1 MYASEKYMLDVIKIE
16 CKQFLTTNINEKYA
30 CLVLHTAHDFHL
42 EDLQKDALQFI
53 FSHGRSCLESIIF
66 LGLSLGIVKLIIES
80 DKLNCTEDI
89 VYQKLIQ
96 WAEHQCRKDQQVTAD
111 DEQHVTGNEDQHV
124 TTNDEQHVTANS
136 EQQVTGNDE
145 QHVTD
150 DEEQHVS
157 GVAEQHVTAN
167 DEQHVTDDEEQ
178 HVSGVEEQHVTAND
192 EQHVTDDEEQH
203 VSGVE
208 EQHVTANDEQHV
220 TAISEQ
226 HVIVNDGRRV
236 TANAEHHVTGNDAQ
250 LRKALEDLIY
260 LIRFPIMERK
270 YFSNEVCTRNVL
282 TAEEKVEI
290 FLSFDGKQIYTFPA
304 NMRLPISKLEV
315 WRCESNLNTSEP
327 WDHNGEDDCLDFTT
341 NFDCSIVGI
350 NVFGSTQYSGHHE
363 VNINILN
370 GSTHLGSTRTK
381 LKHVPGKQLYPLD
394 LAEPIRIL
402 KNIAYTI
409 KLNMK
414 GNSCFR
420 GKDYKTVVKIDD
432 GSTVTFTDSE
442 SSKNG
447 TNSTT
452 GQIPGIILSR
462 HYVR

>member
-111 DEQHVTGNEDQHV
+111 DEQHVT
-124 TTNDEQHVTANS
+124 ANS
-136 EQQVTGNDE
+136 EQQVTG
-145 QHVTD
+145 
-150 DEEQHVS
+150 
-157 GVAEQHVTAN
+157 
-167 DEQHVTDDEEQ
+167 
-178 HVSGVEEQHVTAND
+178 ND

-327 WDHNGEDDCLDFTT
+327 WYHNGEDDCLDFTT

>member
-1 MYASEKYMLDVIKIE
+1 MLDVIKIE
-16 CKQFLTTNINEKYA
+16 CKKFLTTSINEDYA

-53 FSHGRSCLESIIF
+53 FSHGRSCIESISF
-66 LGLSLGIVKLIIES
+66 VGLSSGIVKLIIES

-124 TTNDEQHVTANS
+124 TTNDEQHVT
-136 EQQVTGNDE
+136 
-145 QHVTD
+145 
-150 DEEQHVS
+150 
-157 GVAEQHVTAN
+157 
-167 DEQHVTDDEEQ
+167 
-178 HVSGVEEQHVTAND
+178 
-192 EQHVTDDEEQH
+192 DDEEQH

-226 HVIVNDGRRV
+226 HVIVNDGQRV
-236 TANAEHHVTGNDAQ
+236 IANDEHHVTGNDEQ
-250 LRKALEDLIY
+250 LRKALGDLIY
-260 LIRFPIMERK
+260 LIRFPIMKRK
-270 YFSNEVCTRNVL
+270 YFFNEVCTRNVL

-290 FLSFDGKQIYTFPA
+290 FLSFDGKQIYAFPA

-327 WDHNGEDDCLDFTT
+327 WKHIGADDCLDFTT

-381 LKHVPGKQLYPLD
+381 LKHVPGKQSYPID
-394 LAEPIRIL
+394 LAEPIQIL
-402 KNIAYTI
+402 KNITYTI

-414 GNSCFR
+414 GNSCVS

-442 SSKNG
+442 LSKNG
-447 TNSTT
+447 TNSTK

-462 HYVR
+462 HYAR

>member
-1 MYASEKYMLDVIKIE
+1 MLTDICYYYLSYIYTDNIEVRADNVYGLMYASEKYMLDVIKIE

-157 GVAEQHVTAN
+157 GVA
-167 DEQHVTDDEEQ
+167 
-178 HVSGVEEQHVTAND
+178 
-192 EQHVTDDEEQH
+192 
-203 VSGVE
+203 